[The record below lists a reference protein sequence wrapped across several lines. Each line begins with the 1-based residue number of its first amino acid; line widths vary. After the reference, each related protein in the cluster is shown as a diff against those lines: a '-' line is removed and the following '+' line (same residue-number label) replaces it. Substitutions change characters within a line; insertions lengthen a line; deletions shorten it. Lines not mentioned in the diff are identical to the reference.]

1 MTLWALVIGLAP
13 AQIVIATPRGQTII
27 PVTTERGAAAVAAP
41 LLSAPLGLTSVTT
54 DSQTT
59 LTLDGLSFAV
69 QIGVPF
75 ARVGAG
81 FCNLAGEPYV
91 ARDTLF
97 LPLPFLSECVPQA
110 LPRYRWEPAAGRLVE
125 TRPTVLASAPPDTD
139 APVVIHP
146 RPHPPLPPNPMTGLR
161 LHHVVAVDPGHGG
174 VDPGAPKTGGYLP
187 RGQHEK
193 DITFAIARILKS
205 ILTDRGI
212 EVDMT
217 RTSDTLISLYD
228 RPYTCVDA
236 CDLFVSIHVNSMDE
250 GPNRSKARG
259 VETYYLE
266 TAKTED
272 ASRVAKLENDAIRYE
287 QHTARGNDSSPLK
300 FINQDMV
307 QNEYLRESAR
317 LAELIQGRVGSVV
330 PGGDRG
336 VQQAP
341 FWVLKD
347 ARRPAVLV
355 ETGFATNRGDAEFLG
370 TGAGQQKIAL
380 AIADGIV
387 AYLRELERKTAVPG
401 AAR

>member
-1 MTLWALVIGLAP
+1 MISWALVIGLVAP
-13 AQIVIATPRGQTII
+13 TQIVIATPRGQTVV
-27 PVTTERGAAAVAAP
+27 PVSVERGTAAVAAP
-41 LLSAPLGLTSVTT
+41 LLAGPLGLTSVVG

-59 LTLDGLSFAV
+59 VTLDGIAFTLQV
-69 QIGVPF
+69 GVPF
-75 ARVGAG
+75 ARVGGA
-81 FCNLAGEPYV
+81 FCNLAAEPYV
-91 ARDTLF
+91 TRDTLF
-97 LPLPFLSECVPQA
+97 LPIAFLSECVPRA
-110 LPRYRWEPAAGRLVE
+110 LAPKYHWDAVAGRLVE
-125 TRPTVLASAPPDTD
+125 DAPRPDST
-139 APVVIHP
+139 PVVIHRPP
-146 RPHPPLPPNPMTGLR
+146 RAEPAPNPMTGLR
-161 LHHVVAVDPGHGG
+161 LHHVITVDAGHGG

-193 DITFAIARILKS
+193 DITFAIARLLKS
-205 ILTDRGI
+205 ILTARGI

-217 RTSDTLISLYD
+217 RSSDTLISLYD

-250 GPNRSKARG
+250 GPGRSRAHG
-259 VETYYLE
+259 VETYFLS

-272 ASRVAKLENDAIRYE
+272 AARVAKMENDAIRYE
-287 QHTARGNDSSPLK
+287 QHGSRGADSSPLK

-317 LAELIQGRVGSVV
+317 LADLIQGRVGAVA

-355 ETGFATNRGDAEFLG
+355 ETGFATNRTDAEFLG
-370 TGAGQQKIAL
+370 TGAGQQKIAV

-387 AYLRELERKTAVPG
+387 AYLKEFERKTAVTEG
-401 AAR
+401 AR

>member
-1 MTLWALVIGLAP
+1 MSLWALVIGLVAP
-13 AQIVIATPRGQTII
+13 TQIVIATPRGQTVV
-27 PVTTERGAAAVAAP
+27 PVTMERGTAAVAAP
-41 LLSAPLGLTSVTT
+41 LLVGPLGLTTAVG

-59 LTLDGLSFAV
+59 VTLDGTAFALQV
-69 QIGVPF
+69 GVPF
-75 ARVGAG
+75 ARVGG
-81 FCNLAGEPYV
+81 TFCNLAAEPYV
-91 ARDTLF
+91 TRDTLF
-97 LPLPFLSECVPQA
+97 LPIVFLSECVPRA
-110 LPRYRWEPAAGRLVE
+110 LAPKYRWDTVAGRLVE
-125 TRPTVLASAPPDTD
+125 NAMPHPDSA
-139 APVVIHP
+139 AVVIHRP
-146 RPHPPLPPNPMTGLR
+146 PHPEPAPNPMTGLR
-161 LHHVVAVDPGHGG
+161 LHHVVAIDAGHGG

-193 DITFAIARILKS
+193 DITFAIARLLKS

-236 CDLFVSIHVNSMDE
+236 CDVFVSIHVNSMEE
-250 GPNRSKARG
+250 GPARSRAHG
-259 VETYYLE
+259 VETYFLS

-272 ASRVAKLENDAIRYE
+272 AARVAKMENDAIRYE
-287 QHTARGNDSSPLK
+287 QHTPRGADSSPLK

-317 LAELIQGRVGSVV
+317 LAELIQGRVGAVA

-370 TGAGQQKIAL
+370 TGAGQQKIAV

-387 AYLRELERKTAVPG
+387 AYLKEFERKTAVAG

>member
-1 MTLWALVIGLAP
+1 MIPWLLIAGLAP
-13 AQIVIATPRGQTII
+13 AQVVIATPRGQTVI
-27 PVTTERGAAAVAAP
+27 PVTTERGTPAVAAP
-41 LLSAPLGLTSVTT
+41 LLAQPLGLTSVVGDSVTT
-54 DSQTT
+54 VTI
-59 LTLDGLSFAV
+59 DGTPFALQV
-69 QIGVPF
+69 GAPF
-75 ARVGAG
+75 ARVPGGICAMT
-81 FCNLAGEPYV
+81 ADPYV

-97 LPLPFLSECVPQA
+97 LPLPFLSICVPQV
-110 LPRYRWEPAAGRLVE
+110 LSSRYRWDAVGGRLVE
-125 TRPTVLASAPPDTD
+125 TVAPAPDSVPAVTRRPAPPVARLD
-139 APVVIHP
+139 
-146 RPHPPLPPNPMTGLR
+146 PPNPMTGLR
-161 LHHVVAVDPGHGG
+161 LHHVVAIDPGHGG
-174 VDPGAPKTGGYLP
+174 VDPGAPKTGGFLP

-193 DITFAIARILKS
+193 DITFAIARLLRS
-205 ILTDRGI
+205 ILVARGI

-217 RTSDTLISLYD
+217 RTTDTLISLYD

-236 CDLFVSIHVNSMDE
+236 CDLFVSIHVNSMDV

-259 VETYYLE
+259 VETYFLE

-272 ASRVAKLENDAIRYE
+272 AARVARMENDAIRYE
-287 QHTARGNDSSPLK
+287 QHSARGNDSSPLK

-317 LAELIQGRVGSVV
+317 LADLIQARVGAVA

-355 ETGFATNRGDAEFLG
+355 ETGFATNRDDAEFLG
-370 TGAGQQKIAL
+370 TGAGQQKIAT

-387 AYLRELERKTAVPG
+387 AYLRELERKMAVPG